1 MSRKIR
7 IGTRESALAL
17 WQANYVREQLEGL
30 GIECELVTIKSDGE
44 IDLVTPLYEMGVQ
57 GIFTKT
63 LDIALLQGRID
74 LAVHSQKDVPT
85 QLPKGLSIA
94 AVPKRGNYKD
104 VLVYKDRLPSH
115 EEGYMVATSSLR
127 RSAQWMHRYGQHETD
142 VLRGNINTR
151 LQKLIDNAHWDGA
164 LFAAAG
170 IERIDLDVPNKL
182 ALDWMIPAPAQG
194 ALALVARTDDQD
206 MMAQAAQ
213 LNHEDTAIA
222 TSIERGF
229 LRELM
234 GGCSMPI
241 GALAQVE
248 DGQIS
253 FVGCVLTID
262 GKQMTQVETDCQI
275 DEADQVANKAAQEL
289 WNKGGRQII
298 ETFSKQ

>member
-1 MSRKIR
+1 MSRKVR

-17 WQANYVREQLEGL
+17 WQAHFVKDSLEAL
-30 GIECELVTIKSDGE
+30 GIECELITIKSDGE

-85 QLPKGLSIA
+85 QLPTGLSIA
-94 AVPKRGNYKD
+94 AVPKRGNHRD
-104 VLVYKDRLPSH
+104 VLVYKEKLPSA
-115 EEGYMVATSSLR
+115 EAPYMVATSSLR
-127 RSAQWMHRYGQHETD
+127 RSAQWFNRYPDHTTD
-142 VLRGNINTR
+142 VLRGNVNTR
-151 LQKLIDNAHWDGA
+151 LQKLIDNQHWDGA

-194 ALALVARTDDQD
+194 ALAIVARMEDAD
-206 MMAQAAQ
+206 MMQQAGL
-213 LNHEDTAIA
+213 LNDKATEIA
-222 TSIERGF
+222 TAVERAF

-241 GALAQVE
+241 GALAQINGDNV
-248 DGQIS
+248 S
-253 FVGCVLTID
+253 FVGCVLTKD
-262 GKQMTQVETDCQI
+262 GKRMAKAEI
-275 DEADQVANKAAQEL
+275 EAPIAEADQIANKAAQQI
-289 WNKGGRQII
+289 WNSGGRQII
-298 ETFSKQ
+298 ETFSK

>member
-1 MSRKIR
+1 MVRKVR
-7 IGTRESALAL
+7 IGTRESVLAL
-17 WQANYVREQLEGL
+17 WQANFVRESLEAL

-94 AVPKRGNYKD
+94 AVPKRGNHRD
-104 VLVYKDRLPSH
+104 VLVYKDKVPSG
-115 EEGYMVATSSLR
+115 EAPYMVATSSLR
-127 RSAQWMHRYGQHETD
+127 RSAQWFNRYPGHSTD

-151 LQKLIDNAHWDGA
+151 LQKLMDNQHWDGA

-170 IERIDLDVPNKL
+170 IERIDLDVPNTL

-194 ALALVARTDDQD
+194 ALAIVARMEDAD
-206 MMAQAAQ
+206 MMQQAGQ
-213 LNHEDTAIA
+213 LNDQATEMATAV
-222 TSIERGF
+222 ERAF

-241 GALAQVE
+241 GALAQIK
-248 DGQIS
+248 DDSIS
-253 FVGCVLTID
+253 FVGCVLTKD
-262 GKQMTQVETDCQI
+262 GKQLAKAEMVAPI
-275 DEADQVANKAAQEL
+275 SEADQIANKAAQQI
-289 WNKGGRQII
+289 WNSGGRQII
-298 ETFSKQ
+298 ETFGK